1 MSSSSSEISFSV
13 ASDARTEA
21 TIGPEGIE
29 INNDTTKG
37 YVNEVDKRRDRMDQ
51 QSSADDGNSQG
62 SGDADDTDGLD
73 GDGESSQGTG
83 DEQTDGTTT
92 LTDIESFDP
101 EDPENLEAWNK
112 EYVKEDG
119 FLNIDR
125 ISSEFW
131 RNVDGGGEGLN
142 EATYEFLASKGIS
155 KEDAKKYEA
164 MAINDRD
171 FQKSSVSAHDQE
183 LFTVAGGPDTLRL
196 ALDWGKEGAYSED
209 QRKKF
214 DKIMQGKDLDAKK
227 EAVELLIARFQ
238 KSDAFKAKQEADRK
252 ANKPTDQRRDATK
265 GQGTPKG
272 DVKPFKDRA
281 EWRAARKAAGDDTTK
296 LRLVDARAKVSSF

>member
-1 MSSSSSEISFSV
+1 MSSSEISFSV

-21 TIGPEGIE
+21 TIAPEGIE
-29 INNDTTKG
+29 VSNDTTKG

-51 QSSADDGNSQG
+51 QSTANDGDTQG
-62 SGDADDTDGLD
+62 SDDADDTGSHDGA
-73 GDGESSQGTG
+73 GESAEGSG
-83 DEQTDGTTT
+83 DEQADGSTT
-92 LTDIESFDP
+92 LTDIEAFDP

-125 ISSEFW
+125 ISAEFW

-171 FQKSSVSAHDQE
+171 FQSSSVSAHDQE
-183 LFTVAGGPDTLRL
+183 LFTVAGNPDSLRS
-196 ALDWGKEGAYSED
+196 ALDWGKAGAYSED

-227 EAVELLIARFQ
+227 EAVELLMARYE
-238 KSDAFKAKQEADRK
+238 KSDDFKKKQEETRK

-272 DVKPFKDRA
+272 DAKPFKDRA
-281 EWRAARKAAGDDTTK
+281 EWRAARKAAGDDSAK
-296 LRLVDARAKVSSF
+296 LRLVDARAKVSGF